1 MSEQINTKD
10 IQPTDFLTRYKE
22 LGFNKVGSPQLL
34 KDVSWDGNGT
44 QFQSRN
50 NQAFYNSKTG
60 EVVIFR
66 NPPMNERSQVN
77 QPEFVWS
84 TDHGFRNDRLKEQFT
99 EDQILK
105 TYQTS
110 VDLAYKQNFE
120 NVEPKLFERGEEVG
134 IAQDEASNYI
144 AEQFTTT
151 DADRYFVDQGG
162 AGQYP
167 IDAIYNKTGQSQDHL
182 VISQYRYKSPRAG
195 DVWGKN
201 RRLTGTLLTQG
212 IKRGSALEQF
222 LGLVRLPM
230 PNTIQDSNNVR
241 WGEDTMNAI
250 EAAMIR
256 AVGSPKD
263 EVIGGG
269 AAGLLSMILGG
280 GFKEGAISSI
290 GTAKFADLVTSVMGN
305 EENKQAAGNIL
316 TPEIVAR
323 ILSSQGIETSA
334 ESILARRDGVIPN
347 SNLELLFSAPML
359 RQFSFMYKMS
369 PRSRAEASIVN
380 QILRFF
386 KQGMSAK
393 KQTAK
398 SSATEGRSYFLGTPN
413 VFRLQYR
420 TTEGEPIKGINRIKT
435 CALTQ
440 ASVNYTPEGTFASY
454 DKGQPVSVMLTL
466 GFQELEPIY
475 DSDYKFTGGTADT
488 RGYDEDTG
496 LENRLAIE
504 KDEVGY

>member
-1 MSEQINTKD
+1 MSLNREQHYTGQTIEVR
-10 IQPTDFLTRYKE
+10 IMGQPIEGEVWYDSSSGKVQVRQKNGALMYDDGVIPPGLSYSKNNIEELIKNNSELKNIMTQGGVRSTPGFLTEGGVIGRE
-22 LGFNKVGSPQLL
+22 QDLTSNAI
-34 KDVSWDGNGT
+34 KD
-44 QFQSRN
+44 
-50 NQAFYNSKTG
+50 
-60 EVVIFR
+60 
-66 NPPMNERSQVN
+66 
-77 QPEFVWS
+77 
-84 TDHGFRNDRLKEQFT
+84 L
-99 EDQILK
+99 
-105 TYQTS
+105 
-110 VDLAYKQNFE
+110 
-120 NVEPKLFERGEEVG
+120 
-134 IAQDEASNYI
+134 
-144 AEQFTTT
+144 FTTT
-151 DADRYFVDQGG
+151 DNDKYFVDQGG

-167 IDAIYNKTGQSQDHL
+167 IDAIYNKSGQSQDHL

-195 DVWGKN
+195 DVWGSK
-201 RRLTGTLLTQG
+201 RKDIGTLLTQG
-212 IKRGSALEQF
+212 LKRDSALEQF

-256 AVGSPKD
+256 AVGSPTD
-263 EVIGGG
+263 EAVGGG
-269 AAGLLSMILGG
+269 LAGLLSMILGG
-280 GFKEGAISSI
+280 SFKEGATSAI
-290 GTAKFADLVTSVMGN
+290 GTAKFADLVKSVMSD
-305 EENKQAAGNIL
+305 EQNKQAAGNIL

-393 KQTAK
+393 KQTAT
-398 SSATEGRSYFLGTPN
+398 SGASEGRSYFLGTPN
-413 VFRLQYR
+413 VFRLAYK
-420 TTEGEPIKGINRIKT
+420 TSNGEDIKGINRIKT

-475 DSDYKFTGGTADT
+475 DSDYKEGFEPFKDFGGPVSYNAAGFRGGDDT
-488 RGYDEDTG
+488 SLSNKVY
-496 LENRLAIE
+496 IS

>member
-1 MSEQINTKD
+1 MSLNREQHYTGETIELMVRG
-10 IQPTDFLTRYKE
+10 QPI
-22 LGFNKVGSPQLL
+22 
-34 KDVSWDGNGT
+34 
-44 QFQSRN
+44 
-50 NQAFYNSKTG
+50 TG
-60 EVVIFR
+60 EVWYDSSSGKVQVRRQNNTKGIIYDDGVVMPGQPFSK
-66 NPPMNERSQVN
+66 NNIEELIKNNSKLKNLMTQGGVRST
-77 QPEFVWS
+77 P
-84 TDHGFRNDRLKEQFT
+84 GFLTEGGVVGREQ
-99 EDQILK
+99 DL
-105 TYQTS
+105 TS
-110 VDLAYKQNFE
+110 NAIKDL
-120 NVEPKLFERGEEVG
+120 
-134 IAQDEASNYI
+134 
-144 AEQFTTT
+144 FTTT
-151 DADRYFVDQGG
+151 DNDKYFVDQGG

-195 DVWGKN
+195 DVWGSK
-201 RRLTGTLLTQG
+201 RKDIGTLLTQG
-212 IKRGSALEQF
+212 LKRDSALEQF

-256 AVGSPKD
+256 AVGSPTD
-263 EVIGGG
+263 EAVGGG
-269 AAGLLSMILGG
+269 LAGLLSMILGG
-280 GFKEGAISSI
+280 SFKEGATSAI
-290 GTAKFADLVTSVMGN
+290 GTAKFADLVKSVMSD
-305 EENKQAAGNIL
+305 EQNKQAAGNIL

-323 ILSSQGIETSA
+323 ILSSQGIETTA

-393 KQTAK
+393 KQTAT
-398 SSATEGRSYFLGTPN
+398 SGASEGRSYFLGTPN
-413 VFRLQYR
+413 VFRLAYK
-420 TTEGEPIKGINRIKT
+420 TSNGEDIKGINRIKT

-475 DSDYKFTGGTADT
+475 DTDYKEGFEPFKDFGGPVSYSAAGFRGGDDT
-488 RGYDEDTG
+488 SLNNKVY
-496 LENRLAIE
+496 IS

>member
-1 MSEQINTKD
+1 MEFKD
-10 IQPTDFLTRYKE
+10 LKSSGFERISQSKTIKKESAVGGDPIQ
-22 LGFNKVGSPQLL
+22 V
-34 KDVSWDGNGT
+34 
-44 QFQSRN
+44 
-50 NQAFYNSKTG
+50 FYHKAYYNAETG
-60 EVVIFR
+60 EV
-66 NPPMNERSQVN
+66 QVWY
-77 QPEFVWS
+77 EFQGEAVQRWS
-84 TDHGFRNDRLKEQFT
+84 SETGFT
-99 EDQILK
+99 EDGAGYIEDSILE
-105 TYQTS
+105 TFRS
-110 VDLAYKQNFE
+110 EVDRAVKNKFE
-120 NVEPKLFERGEEVG
+120 NVAPAKFSPGDEVG
-134 IAQDEASNYI
+134 IAQDEASDYI

-151 DADRYFVDQGG
+151 DADRYFVNQGG

-201 RRLTGTLLTQG
+201 RRKVGTLLTQG

-250 EAAMIR
+250 EAAML
-256 AVGSPKD
+256 ASVGEGKKD
-263 EVIGGG
+263 LIGGG
-269 AAGLLSMILGG
+269 AAGLLSMVLGG
-280 GFKEGAISSI
+280 GFKEGAISAI
-290 GTAKFADLVTSVMGN
+290 GAAKFTDLVKGAMAS
-305 EENKQAAGNIL
+305 EENRQAAGNIL

-323 ILSSQGIETSA
+323 ILASQGIETSA

-393 KQTAK
+393 KQTAGAGA
-398 SSATEGRSYFLGTPN
+398 SEGRSYFLGTPN
-413 VFRLQYR
+413 VFRLAYK
-420 TTEGEPIKGINRIKT
+420 TTGGDDIKGINRIKT

-454 DKGQPVSVMLTL
+454 DQGQPVSVMLTL

-475 DSDYKFTGGTADT
+475 DSDYKEGFEPFKDSGGPVSYNAAGFRGGDDT
-488 RGYDEDTG
+488 SLSNKVY
-496 LENRLAIE
+496 IS

>member
-1 MSEQINTKD
+1 MSLNREQHYTGETIELMVRG
-10 IQPTDFLTRYKE
+10 QPI
-22 LGFNKVGSPQLL
+22 
-34 KDVSWDGNGT
+34 
-44 QFQSRN
+44 
-50 NQAFYNSKTG
+50 TG
-60 EVVIFR
+60 EVWYDSSSGKVQVRRQNNTKGIIYDDGVVMPGQPFSK
-66 NPPMNERSQVN
+66 NNIEELIKNNSKLKNLMTQGGVRST
-77 QPEFVWS
+77 P
-84 TDHGFRNDRLKEQFT
+84 GFLTEGGVVGREQ
-99 EDQILK
+99 DL
-105 TYQTS
+105 TS
-110 VDLAYKQNFE
+110 NAIKDL
-120 NVEPKLFERGEEVG
+120 
-134 IAQDEASNYI
+134 
-144 AEQFTTT
+144 FTTT
-151 DADRYFVDQGG
+151 DNDKYFVDQGG

-195 DVWGKN
+195 DVWGSK
-201 RRLTGTLLTQG
+201 RKDIGTLLTQG
-212 IKRGSALEQF
+212 LKRDSALEQF

-256 AVGSPKD
+256 AVGSPTD
-263 EVIGGG
+263 EAVGGG
-269 AAGLLSMILGG
+269 LAGLLSMILGG
-280 GFKEGAISSI
+280 SFKEGATSAI
-290 GTAKFADLVTSVMGN
+290 GTAKFADLVKSVMSD
-305 EENKQAAGNIL
+305 EQNKQAAGNIL

-323 ILSSQGIETSA
+323 ILSSQGIETTA

-393 KQTAK
+393 KQTAT
-398 SSATEGRSYFLGTPN
+398 SGASEGRSYFLGTPN
-413 VFRLQYR
+413 VFRLAYK
-420 TTEGEPIKGINRIKT
+420 TSNGEDIKGINRIKT

-475 DSDYKFTGGTADT
+475 DSDYKEGFEPFKDFGGPVSYNAAGFRGGDDT
-488 RGYDEDTG
+488 SLNNKVY
-496 LENRLAIE
+496 IS

>member
-1 MSEQINTKD
+1 MSLNREQHYTGETIELMVRG
-10 IQPTDFLTRYKE
+10 QPI
-22 LGFNKVGSPQLL
+22 
-34 KDVSWDGNGT
+34 
-44 QFQSRN
+44 
-50 NQAFYNSKTG
+50 TG
-60 EVVIFR
+60 EVWYDSSSGKVQVRRQNNTKGIIYDDGVVMPGQPFSK
-66 NPPMNERSQVN
+66 NNIEELIKNNSKLKNLMTQGGVRST
-77 QPEFVWS
+77 P
-84 TDHGFRNDRLKEQFT
+84 GFLTEGGVVGREQ
-99 EDQILK
+99 DL
-105 TYQTS
+105 TS
-110 VDLAYKQNFE
+110 NAIKDL
-120 NVEPKLFERGEEVG
+120 
-134 IAQDEASNYI
+134 
-144 AEQFTTT
+144 FTTT
-151 DADRYFVDQGG
+151 DNDKYFIDQGG

-195 DVWGKN
+195 DVWGSK
-201 RRLTGTLLTQG
+201 RKDIGTLLTQG
-212 IKRGSALEQF
+212 LKRDSALEQF

-256 AVGSPKD
+256 AVGSPTD
-263 EVIGGG
+263 EAVGGG
-269 AAGLLSMILGG
+269 LAGLLSMILGG
-280 GFKEGAISSI
+280 SFKEGATSAI
-290 GTAKFADLVTSVMGN
+290 GTAKFADLVKSVMSD
-305 EENKQAAGNIL
+305 EQNKQAAGNIL

-323 ILSSQGIETSA
+323 ILSSQGIETTA

-393 KQTAK
+393 KQTAT
-398 SSATEGRSYFLGTPN
+398 SGASEGRSYFLGTPN
-413 VFRLQYR
+413 VFRLAYK
-420 TTEGEPIKGINRIKT
+420 TSNGEDIKGINRIKT

-475 DSDYKFTGGTADT
+475 DTDYKEGFEPFKDFGGPVSYSAAGFRGGDDT
-488 RGYDEDTG
+488 SLNNKVY
-496 LENRLAIE
+496 IS